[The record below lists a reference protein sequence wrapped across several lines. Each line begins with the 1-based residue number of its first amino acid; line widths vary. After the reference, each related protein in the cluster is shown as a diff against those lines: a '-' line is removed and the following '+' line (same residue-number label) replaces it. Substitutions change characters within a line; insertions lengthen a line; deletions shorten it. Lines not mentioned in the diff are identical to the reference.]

1 MGGWRG
7 LRFALAFAVLCA
19 ALAGTGA
26 EAQEARGTRVAIIE
40 MSRIL
45 GEASALRS
53 IQAQGEAQRRLYAAD
68 AQAEAARLREV
79 RDELKRQ
86 ETLLEPATL
95 EERQRA
101 FNRQVRAADQRAQE
115 RSRLLRLAV
124 QEGED
129 RFRVTLRQV
138 VAEVAEERGIEV
150 VVPVNR
156 SLFAIAE
163 RNVTDEVIRRMNDT
177 FAEITLRFERD

>member
-1 MGGWRG
+1 MGGWKG
-7 LRFALAFAVLCA
+7 LRFALAFAALCA
-19 ALAGTGA
+19 AGGGA
-26 EAQEARGTRVAIIE
+26 AAQEAHGPRVAIIE

-53 IQAQGEAQRRLYAAD
+53 IQAQGEAQRRIYAAD

-79 RDELKRQ
+79 RDALERQ
-86 ETLLEPATL
+86 KTLLEPAAL

-115 RSRLLRLAV
+115 RSRLLRLAL

-129 RFRVTLRQV
+129 RFRVALRQV

-150 VVPVNR
+150 VVPINR
-156 SLFAIAE
+156 SLFAIAK
-163 RNVTDEVIRRMNDT
+163 RNVTDAVIRRMNDT
-177 FAEITLRFERD
+177 FSEITLRFERD

>member
-1 MGGWRG
+1 MGGWKG
-7 LRFALAFAVLCA
+7 LRCALVFAALCA
-19 ALAGTGA
+19 AGAAGA
-26 EAQEARGTRVAIIE
+26 AAQEARGPRVAIIE

-53 IQAQGEAQRRLYAAD
+53 IQAQGEAQRRLYAED
-68 AQAEAARLREV
+68 AQAEAARLRDV

-86 ETLLEPATL
+86 ETQLAPAAL

-101 FNRQVRAADQRAQE
+101 FSRQVRAADQRAQE
-115 RSRLLRLAV
+115 RSRLLRRAV

-129 RFRVTLRQV
+129 RFRVALRQV
-138 VAEVAEERGIEV
+138 VAEVAEERGLEV

-156 SLFAIAE
+156 SLFAIAA
-163 RNVTDEVIRRMNDT
+163 RNVTDAVIRRMNDR
-177 FAEITLRFERD
+177 FSEITLRFERD

>member
-1 MGGWRG
+1 MGGWKG

-19 ALAGTGA
+19 AGGGA
-26 EAQEARGTRVAIIE
+26 AAQEAHGPRVAIIE

-53 IQAQGEAQRRLYAAD
+53 IQAQGEAQRRIYAAD

-79 RDELKRQ
+79 RDALERQ
-86 ETLLEPATL
+86 KTLLEPAAL

-129 RFRVTLRQV
+129 RFRVALRQV

-150 VVPVNR
+150 VMPVNR

-163 RNVTDEVIRRMNDT
+163 RNVTDAVIRRMNDT
-177 FAEITLRFERD
+177 FSEITLRFERD